1 MPNRIPLTNKVCKEW
16 FRINPRHSL
25 PAKNVAKAVEE
36 AGYSSKPTKKQNCN
50 TAFKHKIHLPLPHYT
65 QDEKDCG
72 NNFDVGVNHSTDELH
87 EMASANDIKGHT
99 KMNRSNLCRS
109 LIKAGINVSVEGRP
123 AKKAEA
129 EAEAEAEVEAEAE
142 AEAEVAAVERPPLFR
157 RPAMIGRLLNQ
168 DEENEGRR
176 KRNSKRR
183 PKSKSA
189 CKNRSMTWVK
199 RHKSKS
205 HGKKVMVRG
214 SCRKKNNKA

>member
-1 MPNRIPLTNKVCKEW
+1 MPNHMPLTNKVCKES

-25 PAKNVAKAVEE
+25 PAKNVAMAIEE
-36 AGYSSKPTKKQNCN
+36 AGYSPKPTKKQNCN
-50 TAFKHKIHLPLPHYT
+50 MAFKHKIHLPLPHYT
-65 QDEKDCG
+65 MDEKDCG
-72 NNFDVGVNHSTDELH
+72 NNFDDGVNHSTDELH
-87 EMASANDIKGHT
+87 DMAAVADIKGHY

-109 LIKAGINVSVEGRP
+109 LMHAGVDVSVGGRP

-129 EAEAEAEVEAEAE
+129 EAEAEEE
-142 AEAEVAAVERPPLFR
+142 AAVARPPLFR
-157 RPAMIGRLLNQ
+157 RPAMIGRDLDMYRDVEQ
-168 DEENEGRR
+168 EGRR
-176 KRNSKRR
+176 KRHSKRR

-199 RHKSKS
+199 SHKSKS